1 MSSPIETS
9 WGEKMDKMQTK
20 RVTFRGLKWGKTS
33 YEEIEGSIS
42 SSAKFKFR
50 AEEGTNEVD
59 KKFREG

>member
-1 MSSPIETS
+1 
-9 WGEKMDKMQTK
+9 MDKMQTK

-42 SSAKFKFR
+42 SSAKFKFH

-59 KKFREG
+59 KEFH